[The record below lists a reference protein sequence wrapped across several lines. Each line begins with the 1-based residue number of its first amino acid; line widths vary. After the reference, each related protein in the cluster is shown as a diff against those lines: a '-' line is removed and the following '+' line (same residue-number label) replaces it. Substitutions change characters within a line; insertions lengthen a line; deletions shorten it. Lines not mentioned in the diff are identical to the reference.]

1 MSLADKYMREA
12 CDMCENHAKNFSCED
27 KHTCPV
33 YKLYCIASG
42 KEKVIVKSGSWD
54 TPPAPRP
61 EMI

>member
-1 MSLADKYMREA
+1 MSLVDKYMREA

-27 KHTCPV
+27 IHACPV

-42 KEKVIVKSGSWD
+42 KEKVIIKGGSWD

>member
-12 CDMCENHAKNFSCED
+12 CAMCENHAKNFSCED

-33 YKLYCIASG
+33 YMLYCIASG

-54 TPPAPRP
+54 IPPAQRP

>member
-1 MSLADKYMREA
+1 
-12 CDMCENHAKNFSCED
+12 MCENHAKNFSCED

-54 TPPAPRP
+54 IPPAPRP

>member
-1 MSLADKYMREA
+1 MSLVDKYMREA

-42 KEKVIVKSGSWD
+42 KEKVIVKGCSWD

>member
-1 MSLADKYMREA
+1 MRLADKYMREA

-42 KEKVIVKSGSWD
+42 KEKVIVKSGVWD
-54 TPPAPRP
+54 TPPALRP

>member
-1 MSLADKYMREA
+1 MSLADKYMRQA

-42 KEKVIVKSGSWD
+42 KEKVIVKSGNWD
-54 TPPAPRP
+54 TPPTLRP

>member
-1 MSLADKYMREA
+1 MREA
-12 CDMCENHAKNFSCED
+12 CDMCENRAKNFSCED

-54 TPPAPRP
+54 THPAPRP

>member
-1 MSLADKYMREA
+1 MSIADKYMREA
-12 CDMCENHAKNFSCED
+12 CDRCESHAKNFSCED

-33 YKLYCIASG
+33 YKLYCMACE
-42 KEKVIVKSGSWD
+42 KKVIIKKDSWE